1 MTASTA
7 PLSDSTSGAISP
19 YPPSSVDSAVTT
31 GDVDGIRQFLE
42 GFNGDFHALFGP
54 SNGMARG

>member
-1 MTASTA
+1 M
-7 PLSDSTSGAISP
+7 SGGISP
-19 YPPSSVDSAVTT
+19 YPTPSVDSAVTT

>member
-1 MTASTA
+1 MTAPTP
-7 PLSDSTSGAISP
+7 PLAEDMSGGISP
-19 YPPSSVDSAVTT
+19 YPTPSVDSAVTT